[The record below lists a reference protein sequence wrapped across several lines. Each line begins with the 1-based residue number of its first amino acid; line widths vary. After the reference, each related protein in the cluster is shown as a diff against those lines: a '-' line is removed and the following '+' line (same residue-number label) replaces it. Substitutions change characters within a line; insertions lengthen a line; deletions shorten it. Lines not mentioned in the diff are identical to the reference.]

1 MRCNGSIK
9 IHVIGRNTLNISKE
23 YTNLKEQG
31 ELKFAF
37 NRCFEDWKRVLA
49 KRNLLGIVV
58 CPISNR
64 KKQLSFYFLYLISKN
79 YLQRLDAI
87 KTDKKYIVYQNV
99 ELDYLFTSQVCHLR
113 PCSNDYCAK

>member
-37 NRCFEDWKRVLA
+37 NRCFIDWKRVLA
-49 KRNLLGIVV
+49 MRNLLGIVV
-58 CPISNR
+58 FVLSVTE
-64 KKQLSFYFLYLISKN
+64 KKLSFYFLHLISKN

-87 KTDKKYIVYQNV
+87 KTHKKYIVYQNV
-99 ELDYLFTSQVCHLR
+99 ELD
-113 PCSNDYCAK
+113 